1 MNSLDHIN
9 DALGTE
15 LREETFEMQV
25 GALWKIIQSQRKI
38 TPLPPS
44 RKRRR
49 KRRRVSTD
57 GKS

>member
-1 MNSLDHIN
+1 
-9 DALGTE
+9 LGTE
-15 LREETFEMQV
+15 LQEETFEMQF

-38 TPLPPS
+38 TVLPPA
-44 RKRRR
+44 RKRR